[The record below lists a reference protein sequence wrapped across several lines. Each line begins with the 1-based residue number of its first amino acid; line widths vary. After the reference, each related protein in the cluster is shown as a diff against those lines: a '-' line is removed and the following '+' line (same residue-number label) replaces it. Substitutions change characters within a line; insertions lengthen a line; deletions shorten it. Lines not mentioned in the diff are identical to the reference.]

1 VVKELYEEY
10 MTKCESDGCE
20 RIATHMIKFDKQW
33 HAACLFHAAFMESL
47 GCEIEALEDH
57 EKEKGSV

>member
-1 VVKELYEEY
+1 
-10 MTKCESDGCE
+10 MIKCESDGCE